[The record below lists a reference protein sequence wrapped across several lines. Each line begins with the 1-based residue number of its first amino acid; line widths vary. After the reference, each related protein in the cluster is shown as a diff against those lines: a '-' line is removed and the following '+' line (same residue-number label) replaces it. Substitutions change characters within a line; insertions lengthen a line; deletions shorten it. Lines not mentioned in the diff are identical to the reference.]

1 MRERGLLLLLL
12 LLLMMMTKML
22 LLPKQSAISLRMS
35 TCAPQP
41 DAGGG
46 GGGWAVV
53 VEGDRDKKVR
63 AFQQVAAN
71 VTRHTPHVTRYASH
85 VTRHTSQA
93 IKSPAGKP
101 PHRYHSRMLTN
112 AWSQTAFQHLHI
124 SSSTST
130 GLHPNGALWRGSRI
144 VQCAR

>member
-12 LLLMMMTKML
+12 LLLLMMTTKML

-46 GGGWAVV
+46 GGWAV